1 VPWQAAQGGA
11 GFSCT
16 PDAETIGGGIRR
28 APNSAEAAATRAA
41 TPSPVVERQRGRG
54 LLGAL
59 TAQVAARR
67 ADGSGRKEK
76 EGGGGGVE
84 ADAILWNLMVS
95 HFAPTPSSLPF
106 LFFWIFFFI

>member
-1 VPWQAAQGGA
+1 
-11 GFSCT
+11 
-16 PDAETIGGGIRR
+16 
-28 APNSAEAAATRAA
+28 
-41 TPSPVVERQRGRG
+41 
-54 LLGAL
+54 
-59 TAQVAARR
+59 VAARR